1 MWQTIR
7 ATGHYGIGQISSLGV
22 ALTVFPGFALQQPSS
37 YGLTEGWLPVLAVA
51 VYNLSDFA
59 VRVANASIPCMAK
72 PSALKHAALV
82 VANLSAAAGVV
93 ISCVLEWS
101 DDIILLFHAM
111 LAATS
116 SWQIAVCFLGADGR
130 AAARKAPRAV
140 RERTGTVMQGLILV
154 GITFGLGL
162 STAVARVR
170 EGAAA

>member
-82 VANLSAAAGVV
+82 VANLSAAGWRRDLVRLGVV
-93 ISCVLEWS
+93 RWHRPPLP
-101 DDIILLFHAM
+101 
-111 LAATS
+111 
-116 SWQIAVCFLGADGR
+116 R
-130 AAARKAPRAV
+130 AARRDVLVANRRLLPRRRRPRRSA
-140 RERTGTVMQGLILV
+140 Q
-154 GITFGLGL
+154 
-162 STAVARVR
+162 
-170 EGAAA
+170 GAARRA